1 MLIVLLL
8 TLATSCHMQEKSNNL
23 FHSMTRSTKIT
34 VKKLLTLQNGLV
46 RMLNHMIFVVNSV
59 HTRRVAIITYSS

>member
-1 MLIVLLL
+1 
-8 TLATSCHMQEKSNNL
+8 
-23 FHSMTRSTKIT
+23 MTRSTKIT

-59 HTRRVAIITYSS
+59 HTRRVAIITYSSELKVDNRNY